1 MVATGWG
8 LAASDLT
15 VARSKVPLIGVTGPV
30 HGGRTAWL
38 FTRQALRLAGAHSQR
53 ITASSR
59 ALSRP
64 LDGLVIGGGDDI
76 DPARYG
82 EAPRLAIKLD
92 PERDELEWR
101 MLGQAVAAGL
111 PVLGICRGSQLIN
124 VFHGGTLHQDLT
136 ELIAGRV
143 LRRTLLPR
151 KRIVI
156 EPASRL
162 AAIMGTTETL
172 ANSLH
177 HQAVKQLAPG
187 FRISAYDSD
196 GVIQAF
202 EGKAGLFCLGVQW
215 HPEYLPQR
223 RAQRRIFRALVA
235 AARAGGAWSL

>member
-1 MVATGWG
+1 MAGST
-8 LAASDLT
+8 T
-15 VARSKVPLIGVTGPV
+15 PLIGVTGPV

-38 FTRQALRLAGAHSQR
+38 FTRQALRLAGAQSWR
-53 ITASSR
+53 ITAHSPLPSQ
-59 ALSRP
+59 A

-82 EAPRLAIKLD
+82 EAPRLAITLD

-101 MLGQAVAAGL
+101 MLSRAVAAGL
-111 PVLGICRGSQLIN
+111 PVLGICRGAQLIN
-124 VFHGGTLHQDLT
+124 VFHGGSLHQDLV

-156 EPASRL
+156 EPDSRL
-162 AAIMGTTETL
+162 AAIMRTTETL

-177 HQAVKQLAPG
+177 HQAVKQLASG
-187 FRISAYDSD
+187 FRIAAYDSD

-202 EGKAGLFCLGVQW
+202 EGSAGSFCLGVQW

-235 AARAGGAWSL
+235 AARAGGAWPL